1 MLLLDEPVNEG
12 LVARVTGQGY
22 APDLSDE
29 EVERGRSG
37 PVSHRLRS
45 RCSCT
50 ADSRHDRG
58 LEAEEKAREPPHS

>member
-1 MLLLDEPVNEG
+1 M
-12 LVARVTGQGY
+12 TGQGY

-29 EVERGRSG
+29 EVDESVGTRFSS
-37 PVSHRLRS
+37 PTLSVLL
-45 RCSCT
+45 